1 MADTR
6 VWYACCGHSWR
17 WYKKNGL
24 GYTQQN
30 EIQGSPEL
38 MRYTQK
44 AIRFRPLQLNAAL
57 CWVCGSSH
65 QFHHKMSNIWPEI
78 KGLELQFHQHATCCY
93 FTEAVGSDAA
103 PKSGKKNKIWVQ
115 LSIHS
120 SCDHAVTKIVFCER
134 QSKKIA
140 GGNAMVT
147 ITHRGNIFRI
157 PNWSCAKGDSSLMK
171 AKLSVSEWFKIRF
184 HF

>member
-1 MADTR
+1 MHAVVIAGGGTKKWTWVHTAERDTGFTWTHA
-6 VWYACCGHSWR
+6 V
-17 WYKKNGL
+17 
-24 GYTQQN
+24 YTK
-30 EIQGSPEL
+30 SDPL
-38 MRYTQK
+38 
-44 AIRFRPLQLNAAL
+44 PLQLNAAL

-78 KGLELQFHQHATCCY
+78 KGLKLQFHQHATCCY